1 LTRLQ
6 EVDADEQ
13 RFAAEQAEIKKRQE
27 VQAKIQSDV
36 NKERQKIAEKK
47 VCSPTQAA
55 ITVDNILLECAGNKA
70 RMGFWKAWNW

>member
-1 LTRLQ
+1 
-6 EVDADEQ
+6 VDADEQ

-47 VCSPTQAA
+47 VCSPTQSCNYVA
-55 ITVDNILLECAGNKA
+55 VDNILLECAGNKA